1 MGGGSEMKNTIEV
14 KHKHDLKQIKRS
26 VERARAWAKRHFNS
40 EEALTQT
47 GLLEQVAGELRMVKP
62 AAFVRFPD
70 VDTMTVQ
77 PAVMGRPLGVVMCY
91 RLCFES
97 DGRLSWRGTH
107 PFWGTPLPPLYV
119 ED

>member
-1 MGGGSEMKNTIEV
+1 MKNTIEV
-14 KHKHDLKQIKRS
+14 KHKHDLKQIKRD

-40 EEALTQT
+40 EQALTQT
-47 GLLEQVAGELRMVKP
+47 GLIEEVDGELQLVKP
-62 AAFVRFPD
+62 SAFVSFPD
-70 VDTMTVQ
+70 VDTMTAQ
-77 PAVMGRPLGVVMCY
+77 PAIMGKLMGIAFHY

-107 PFWGTPLPPLYV
+107 PIWHTPIPPLYV